1 LVKNIFQNIFNS
13 SNVFYNNIIL
23 KNVNTKLIILYIIT
37 FFISMVGFNG
47 ELNPFAVA
55 MLGAFCS
62 MNIPVGILVLL
73 SAIATYISFGA
84 VSTIIYIMTAVLFIA
99 TIMIA
104 RPKKIIGTEEN
115 EKMRLAKY
123 LVISTI
129 IMQFVQLFVMG
140 MTLYNILQSLLYVG
154 AVYIFYKIF
163 VNSIGVIKNYG
174 IRKVFSIEE
183 LLGTCL
189 LLTIAISALGDVNI
203 YGISICN
210 VLCIFIIMVMG
221 WKNGMLVGATLGV
234 TVGVTIGLIF
244 NDEPILIAAYAFS
257 GLLAGILCKFG
268 KIGVIIG
275 FILGNIILTYVSNGN
290 VSAIIHL
297 REIFIA
303 SIGLILIPKKL
314 EIKLNDIMGDRQLFQ
329 YNKERLLEESKDT
342 IYKLNSFSH
351 TLNEIARTYD
361 NEEEGKF
368 QERFEK
374 ENLKIFIDE
383 VLINIDSAKD
393 NLIYEDI
400 VNTKNNILKDIY
412 LELCRRDNINI
423 YDLAK
428 IFEKNNNYI
437 IGFEEN
443 QKLKNDME
451 VITKVINYTYQISK
465 MNFIWKQKVIQSRKN
480 VSNELNG
487 VSKVINTIAEDIDK
501 KFDKAYDDLET
512 EIRLMLKT
520 KNIKIKN
527 IKLKKEKNNKYNIN
541 IYFQNNLEEENKN
554 IIEKILSDILKQEI
568 KYEKT
573 EEMDKKNILQ
583 KYSTKDKYM
592 MQIGMSKIT
601 KNNYKISG
609 DSFTKTK
616 LEDGKYLIAISDG
629 MGSGKEAKKSSE
641 VALKMLEKL
650 LKEGFDKDASINLI
664 NSTINLNTN
673 EELYAT
679 LDIAILD
686 LYQGNIECIKNAAC
700 PTFIKSG
707 QEVSEINSV
716 GLPAGILENI
726 DFVVYEKDLKENDI
740 IIMCSDGLLDSKLQN
755 GNEQNWLKTTLE
767 NMETT
772 NVQRIADILI
782 SEAKD
787 NSMGIAKDDMT
798 VIVVRIVKK

>member
-1 LVKNIFQNIFNS
+1 MVKNIFQNIFNS
-13 SNVFYNNIIL
+13 SSVFYNNIIL
-23 KNVNTKLIILYIIT
+23 KNINIKLCILYIIS
-37 FFISMVGFNG
+37 FLISMVGFNN
-47 ELNPFAVA
+47 EVNPFAVA

-62 MNIPVGILVLL
+62 LNIPVGILVVIC
-73 SAIATYISFGA
+73 SIGTYLRFGV
-84 VSTIIYIMTAVLFIA
+84 VSTIIYVMTAVTFIV

-104 RPKKIIGTEEN
+104 RPKKITGTEEN
-115 EKMRLAKY
+115 EKIRLAKY
-123 LVISTI
+123 LVISTF
-129 IMQFVQLFVMG
+129 IMQVFKFIVMD
-140 MTLYNILQSLLYVG
+140 MLVYDVLQSILYVG
-154 AVYIFYKIF
+154 AVYVFYKIF
-163 VNSIGVIKNYG
+163 VNSINVIRLYG
-174 IRKVFSIEE
+174 TQKIFSIEE
-183 LLGTCL
+183 LIGTSL
-189 LLTIAISALGDVNI
+189 LLSIAISVFGDVTI
-203 YGISICN
+203 YDISICN

-234 TVGVTIGLIF
+234 TIGVTIGIIF
-244 NDEPILIAAYAFS
+244 NAEPILIAMYAFS
-257 GLLAGILCKFG
+257 GLLSGILCKFG

-275 FILGNIILTYVSNGN
+275 FILGNILLTYISNGN

-303 SIGLILIPKKL
+303 SIGLILIPKKV

-329 YNKERLLEESKDT
+329 YNKERLLAESKDT
-342 IYKLNSFSH
+342 IYKLNSFSN
-351 TLNEIARTYD
+351 TLNEIAKIYD
-361 NEEEGKF
+361 NEETGEV
-368 QERFEK
+368 QEKLEN
-374 ENLKIFIDE
+374 ENLKIFIEE
-383 VLINIDSAKD
+383 VLINIESAKD

-400 VNTKNNILKDIY
+400 IKENILKDIY
-412 LELCRRDNINI
+412 IELCRKDEIDT
-423 YDLAK
+423 YDVVS
-428 IFEKNNNYI
+428 IFQKNNNYL
-437 IGFEEN
+437 IGWEN
-443 QKLKNDME
+443 NTKLKNDIE
-451 VITKVINYTYQISK
+451 VIIKVINYTYQINK

-501 KFDKAYDDLET
+501 NFDKTYDDFEN

-520 KNIKIKN
+520 KNINVKN
-527 IKLKKEKNNKYNIN
+527 IKIRKEKNNKYNIY
-541 IYFQNNLEEENKN
+541 IYLENDLEKNTNN
-554 IIEKILSDILKQEI
+554 IIQKILSNILNQEI

-573 EEMDKKNILQ
+573 EEIDNNSILQ

-592 MQIGMSKIT
+592 LQIGMSKIT
-601 KNNYKISG
+601 KNNSKISG

-616 LEDGKYLIAISDG
+616 LEDGKYLVAISDG

-650 LKEGFDKDASINLI
+650 LKEGFDKDASISLI

-673 EELYAT
+673 EELFAT

-686 LYQGNIECIKNAAC
+686 LFEGNIECIKNAAC

-707 QEVSEINSV
+707 NEVSEINSM

-740 IIMCSDGLLDSKLQN
+740 IVMCSDGLLESKMEN
-755 GNEQNWLKTTLE
+755 ANNWLKNALKSI
-767 NMETT
+767 ETT
-772 NVQRIADILI
+772 NVQKIADILI

-798 VIVVRIVKK
+798 VIVLRIVKK

>member
-1 LVKNIFQNIFNS
+1 MVKNIFQNIFNS
-13 SNVFYNNIIL
+13 SSVFYNNIIL
-23 KNVNTKLIILYIIT
+23 KNINIKLCILYIIS
-37 FFISMVGFNG
+37 FLISMVGFNN
-47 ELNPFAVA
+47 EVNPFAVA

-62 MNIPVGILVLL
+62 LNIPVGILVVIC
-73 SAIATYISFGA
+73 SIGTYLRFGA
-84 VSTIIYIMTAVLFIA
+84 VSTIIYVMTAVTFIV

-104 RPKKIIGTEEN
+104 RPKKITGTEEN
-115 EKMRLAKY
+115 EKIRLAKY
-123 LVISTI
+123 LVISTF
-129 IMQFVQLFVMG
+129 IMQVFKFIVMD
-140 MTLYNILQSLLYVG
+140 MLVYDVLQSILYVG
-154 AVYIFYKIF
+154 AVYVFYKIF
-163 VNSIGVIKNYG
+163 VNSINVIRLYG
-174 IRKVFSIEE
+174 TQKIFSIEE
-183 LLGTCL
+183 LIGTSL
-189 LLTIAISALGDVNI
+189 LLSLAISVFGDVTI
-203 YGISICN
+203 YDISICN

-234 TVGVTIGLIF
+234 TIGVTIGIIF
-244 NDEPILIAAYAFS
+244 NAEPILIAMYAFS
-257 GLLAGILCKFG
+257 GLLSGILCKFG

-275 FILGNIILTYVSNGN
+275 FILGNILLTYISNGN

-303 SIGLILIPKKL
+303 SIGLILIPKKV

-329 YNKERLLEESKDT
+329 YNKERLLAESKDT
-342 IYKLNSFSH
+342 IYKLNSFSN
-351 TLNEIARTYD
+351 TLNEIAKTYD
-361 NEEEGKF
+361 NEETGEV
-368 QERFEK
+368 QEKLEN
-374 ENLKIFIDE
+374 ENLKIFIEE
-383 VLINIDSAKD
+383 VLINIESAKD

-400 VNTKNNILKDIY
+400 IKENILKDIY
-412 LELCRRDNINI
+412 IELCRKDEIDT
-423 YDLAK
+423 YDVVS
-428 IFEKNNNYI
+428 IFQKNNNYL
-437 IGFEEN
+437 IGWEN
-443 QKLKNDME
+443 NTKLKNDIE
-451 VITKVINYTYQISK
+451 VIIKVINYTYQINK

-501 KFDKAYDDLET
+501 NFDKTYDDFEN

-520 KNIKIKN
+520 KNINVKN
-527 IKLKKEKNNKYNIN
+527 IKIRKEKNNKYNIY
-541 IYFQNNLEEENKN
+541 IYLENDLEKNTKN
-554 IIEKILSDILKQEI
+554 IIQKILSNILNQEI

-573 EEMDKKNILQ
+573 EEIDNNSILQ

-592 MQIGMSKIT
+592 LQIGMSKIT
-601 KNNYKISG
+601 KNNSKISG

-616 LEDGKYLIAISDG
+616 LEDGKYLVAISDG

-650 LKEGFDKDASINLI
+650 LKEGFDKDASISLI

-673 EELYAT
+673 EELFAT

-686 LYQGNIECIKNAAC
+686 LFEGNIECIKNAAC

-707 QEVSEINSV
+707 NEVSEINSM

-740 IIMCSDGLLDSKLQN
+740 IVMCSDGLLESKMEN
-755 GNEQNWLKTTLE
+755 ANNWLKNALKSI
-767 NMETT
+767 ETT
-772 NVQRIADILI
+772 NVQKIADILI

-798 VIVVRIVKK
+798 VIVLRIVKK